1 MRKRPERVGEAK
13 NAKAGLGVLICKFTF
28 PEGEASYF
36 GSVMAPEG
44 VEDFGWHLYWGFLS
58 GSHQGWHEI

>member
-44 VEDFGWHLYWGFLS
+44 VN
-58 GSHQGWHEI
+58 